1 MSLPENQNNNASAST
16 SPVSATSLSA
26 AERDANALLKPVAFV
41 LRCFPRLTETFIA
54 QEICALEER
63 GMKVQ
68 IWSLAYPKDITVH
81 AVHRRVRAPISYLP
95 EGFFKESW
103 RITKA
108 MFSAL
113 RQPAFG
119 TVFKKV
125 IRDFNGDPSRRH
137 IKAFMQAVVLA
148 YELDPDIP
156 HLHAH
161 HLSLP
166 STVAQYA
173 AMLSGRTWSFSAH
186 AKDIW
191 LTSDTEKRE
200 KLAHSVWGVTCTQV
214 GQGHLAALAPHADHV
229 ALAYHG
235 LDVRRFPSPLSI
247 RAKRDGSDPFGAVRL
262 LSVGWAVEKK
272 GYDDL
277 IRALASLPPD
287 LNWQFAHVGE
297 GSLLDDIK
305 LMVKKANLSHRMV
318 FMGAMVQTKITDL
331 MRAADIFVLPCKAAQ
346 NGDRDGLP
354 NVLLEAASQH
364 LTIVSTNFS
373 AIPEFIRN
381 GVEGYLVPP
390 TDWLALSNTL
400 NMLIRDPER
409 RITLGDAVHARL
421 MQKFTVEAHI
431 PVIEQR
437 LKAMLK
443 G

>member
-1 MSLPENQNNNASAST
+1 MNVPDNQNINSSASGAL
-16 SPVSATSLSA
+16 SSA

-63 GMKVQ
+63 GIKIQ
-68 IWSLAYPKDITVH
+68 IWSLAHPKDITVH
-81 AVHRRVRAPISYLP
+81 AVHRRVRAPIFYLP
-95 EGFFKESW
+95 ERFFKEPW

-108 MFSAL
+108 LFSAL
-113 RQPAFG
+113 CKPTFRAALR
-119 TVFKKV
+119 KA
-125 IRDFNGDPSRRH
+125 IRDLKSDPSRKPL
-137 IKAFMQAVVLA
+137 KAFMQAAVFA
-148 YELDPDIP
+148 RELDPDIP
-156 HLHAH
+156 HIHAH
-161 HLSLP
+161 HLTFP

-173 AMLSGRTWSFSAH
+173 ALLTGKTWSFSAH

-191 LTSDTEKRE
+191 LTADREKRE
-200 KLAHSVWGVTCTQV
+200 KLAHSAWGVTCTQV

-235 LDVRRFPSPLSI
+235 LDVRRFPSPSSI
-247 RAKRDGSDPFGAVRL
+247 RARRDGSDPFGAVRL

-277 IRALASLPPD
+277 IRALASLPTD
-287 LNWQFAHVGE
+287 LNWQFAHVGD
-297 GSLLDDIK
+297 GPLLDDIK
-305 LMVKKANLSHRMV
+305 LMVKKANLTHRMV
-318 FMGAMVQTKITDL
+318 FMGAMVQSKIVDL

-354 NVLLEAASQH
+354 HVLLEAASQH
-364 LTIVSTNFS
+364 LTIVSTQLS